1 MRPRGALCGCCE
13 NTLLWAVETVLLY
26 GRWRVGRSR
35 LSSYFEGMSSGSS
48 GGISRLFTVMSI
60 VITDSMGL
68 RVVVY
73 DAKPGVVLDGC
84 VRRLEVVDPWR
95 SCAGGVGVFTLTAR
109 VLLWA

>member
-13 NTLLWAVETVLLY
+13 DTLLWNVETGLLY
-26 GRWRVGRSR
+26 GHWRVGRYR
-35 LSSYFEGMSSGSS
+35 LSSYLKGCPRGSS

-60 VITDSMGL
+60 VITDSIGL

-73 DAKPGVVLDGC
+73 VVKTGVVDGC

-95 SCAGGVGVFTLTAR
+95 VVLVVFVCSHLQ
-109 VLLWA
+109 LGFY